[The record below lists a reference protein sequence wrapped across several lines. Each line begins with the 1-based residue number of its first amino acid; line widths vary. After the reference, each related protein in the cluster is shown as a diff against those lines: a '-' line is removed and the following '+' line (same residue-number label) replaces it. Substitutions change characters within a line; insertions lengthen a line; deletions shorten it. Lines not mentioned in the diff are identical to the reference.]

1 MSLLTLSVV
10 FIINFKQVLAG
21 WVTLKKY
28 EAYDINDMMTLGHD
42 YVHLAI
48 LLICNTLKQKS
59 IEHL

>member
-28 EAYDINDMMTLGHD
+28 EAYDINDMMTLGYD

-48 LLICNTLKQKS
+48 LLICNTLKQKV
-59 IEHL
+59 